1 MPREPTN
8 KNEKELK
15 EQYDKAY
22 EKVLFLVESTPG
34 INQSWMT
41 FLLYLSSENLVKHS
55 KTLSIWTIVIGVST
69 ILLFIS
75 AIAQLI
81 KLFFFP

>member
-1 MPREPTN
+1 MLTE
-8 KNEKELK
+8 KKKKELTK
-15 EQYDKAY
+15 EY
-22 EKVLFLVESTPG
+22 EKVHEKVVYLIEKHTG
-34 INQSWMT
+34 INEQFVA

-75 AIAQLI
+75 AVLQLI
-81 KLFFFP
+81 KLCFFP